1 MRVSRARAS
10 VDVPSEMH
18 LMRGRRL
25 ALLALFAVFQ
35 GGAALTIAPVPARS
49 AAPRSATIV
58 GQVIDA
64 PVKIPDKVPAFLS
77 STPDQ
82 QKKND
87 KAKKYKLLLF
97 NDNVNKREYVAK
109 VLTTTIPDFSQ
120 ADAYVVMQ
128 KAHQS
133 GMAVVGVWVFELAEA
148 YCDGLKARALIGM
161 LIGLNLMGLIGA
173 TLGLL
178 LSLPFSALLLMGCCR
193 TQTPLSNDSRR
204 NMFPT

>member
-1 MRVSRARAS
+1 
-10 VDVPSEMH
+10 
-18 LMRGRRL
+18 MRGRRL
-25 ALLALFAVFQ
+25 SLLALFAFFAS
-35 GGAALTIAPVPARS
+35 GAALTIAPVPARS
-49 AAPRSATIV
+49 AAPCSATII

-148 YCDGLKARALIGM
+148 YCDGLKARALICSV
-161 LIGLNLMGLIGA
+161 
-173 TLGLL
+173 TEE
-178 LSLPFSALLLMGCCR
+178 
-193 TQTPLSNDSRR
+193 DD
-204 NMFPT
+204 

>member
-1 MRVSRARAS
+1 
-10 VDVPSEMH
+10 MH

-25 ALLALFAVFQ
+25 SLLALFAFFAS
-35 GGAALTIAPVPARS
+35 GAALTIAPVPARS
-49 AAPRSATIV
+49 AAPRSATII

-148 YCDGLKARALIGM
+148 YCDGLKARALICSV
-161 LIGLNLMGLIGA
+161 
-173 TLGLL
+173 TEE
-178 LSLPFSALLLMGCCR
+178 
-193 TQTPLSNDSRR
+193 DD
-204 NMFPT
+204 

>member
-1 MRVSRARAS
+1 MRLATARTS

-25 ALLALFAVFQ
+25 SLLALFAVFA

-148 YCDGLKARALIGM
+148 YCDGLKARALICSV
-161 LIGLNLMGLIGA
+161 
-173 TLGLL
+173 TEE
-178 LSLPFSALLLMGCCR
+178 
-193 TQTPLSNDSRR
+193 DD
-204 NMFPT
+204 

>member
-1 MRVSRARAS
+1 M
-10 VDVPSEMH
+10 DVPRQMH

-25 ALLALFAVFQ
+25 SLLALFAVFA

-148 YCDGLKARALIGM
+148 YCDGLKARALICSV
-161 LIGLNLMGLIGA
+161 
-173 TLGLL
+173 TEE
-178 LSLPFSALLLMGCCR
+178 
-193 TQTPLSNDSRR
+193 DD
-204 NMFPT
+204 

>member
-1 MRVSRARAS
+1 
-10 VDVPSEMH
+10 MH

-25 ALLALFAVFQ
+25 SLLALFAVFA

-64 PVKIPDKVPAFLS
+64 PVKIPDTVPAFLS

-148 YCDGLKARALIGM
+148 YCDGLKARALICSV
-161 LIGLNLMGLIGA
+161 
-173 TLGLL
+173 TEE
-178 LSLPFSALLLMGCCR
+178 
-193 TQTPLSNDSRR
+193 DD
-204 NMFPT
+204 

>member
-1 MRVSRARAS
+1 M
-10 VDVPSEMH
+10 DVPRQMH

-25 ALLALFAVFQ
+25 SLLALFAVFA

-49 AAPRSATIV
+49 AAPRGATIV

-148 YCDGLKARALIGM
+148 YCDGLKARALICSV
-161 LIGLNLMGLIGA
+161 
-173 TLGLL
+173 TEE
-178 LSLPFSALLLMGCCR
+178 
-193 TQTPLSNDSRR
+193 DD
-204 NMFPT
+204 

>member
-1 MRVSRARAS
+1 
-10 VDVPSEMH
+10 MH

-25 ALLALFAVFQ
+25 SLLALFAVFA

-148 YCDGLKARALIGM
+148 YCDGLKARALICSV
-161 LIGLNLMGLIGA
+161 
-173 TLGLL
+173 TEE
-178 LSLPFSALLLMGCCR
+178 
-193 TQTPLSNDSRR
+193 DD
-204 NMFPT
+204 

>member
-1 MRVSRARAS
+1 MVYTRVSRARAS
-10 VDVPSEMH
+10 VDVPRQMH

-25 ALLALFAVFQ
+25 SLLAIVAFFQ

-148 YCDGLKARALIGM
+148 YCDGLKARALICSV
-161 LIGLNLMGLIGA
+161 
-173 TLGLL
+173 TEE
-178 LSLPFSALLLMGCCR
+178 
-193 TQTPLSNDSRR
+193 DD
-204 NMFPT
+204 